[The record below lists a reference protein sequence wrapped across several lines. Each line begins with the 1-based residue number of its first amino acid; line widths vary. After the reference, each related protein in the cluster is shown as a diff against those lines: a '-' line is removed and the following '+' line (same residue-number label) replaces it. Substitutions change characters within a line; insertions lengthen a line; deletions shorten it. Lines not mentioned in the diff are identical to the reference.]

1 MGGVSQS
8 LLAKI
13 DREQPTEENKMN
25 TIIATTL
32 VDLLSS
38 NNVQMSFVLVGA
50 VISFWPYM
58 AGYHQQTTSLEQSIL
73 RATLNDGYLYQLSSV
88 AAISL
93 LVPMVIDWLS
103 NMFEPHDGVIRNI
116 NDKEKTML
124 CLGLLSVPAIA
135 FVAHS
140 YQDLALLWL
149 CMSRF
154 QIVAVLGT
162 LTVTFSRI
170 DGLALS
176 WWMSLLSTTILTIAV
191 NLSLYAYF
199 IHSNPVYI
207 VAMTLKAIVLTHMV
221 VSIIRCFYQPVSST
235 SLYTLVGTSCFTMV
249 ILVIMATGPKE
260 DLTPHLLL
268 IYNAAFIVLELG
280 LLYYYLK
287 RTKYQRVSDLRALVE
302 SRKQYLRYIAHEM
315 RTPLNSACLGLKLIV
330 GTLEMVEEKDEF
342 EQVID

>member
-1 MGGVSQS
+1 MS
-8 LLAKI
+8 
-13 DREQPTEENKMN
+13 
-25 TIIATTL
+25 L

-170 DGLALS
+170 DGSTLS
-176 WWMSLLSTTILTIAV
+176 WWMSLMSTTILTIAV
-191 NLSLYAYF
+191 NLALYASLLE
-199 IHSNPVYI
+199 SNSVYI
-207 VAMTLKAIVLTHMV
+207 IAITFEAIVLTNMV
-221 VSIIRCFYQPVSST
+221 VSIIRWLYRPRSSK
-235 SLYTLVGTSCFTMV
+235 SLYMLVGTSCFTMV
-249 ILVIMATGPKE
+249 IVIFMATGPKE
-260 DLTPHLLL
+260 DLTPNLLL

-330 GTLEMVEEKDEF
+330 DALVVVEEKDEF